1 MKLQTYII
9 SEFSKI
15 IGAATDNITFK
26 NLTVKNG
33 GYQKLVKSFEWVYS
47 NGSGWHVWVSRKEL
61 IIQWNL
67 PIAGTTGTSK

>member
-33 GYQKLVKSFEWVYS
+33 GYQKLVKSFE
-47 NGSGWHVWVSRKEL
+47 
-61 IIQWNL
+61 
-67 PIAGTTGTSK
+67 